1 MSTVHAVGLDIVQVE
16 RIERSLIRF
25 GKRLVR
31 RLLGPAE
38 QQRCASTANA
48 AEFLAGRFAA
58 KEAVIKG
65 LGQYTNRRP
74 RFAQLQIVNDA
85 MGQPQLLITDELRA
99 ILGGHRCLISIT
111 HEKTMAAAVAVFS
124 EET

>member
-1 MSTVHAVGLDIVQVE
+1 MHSVGLDIVQVE
-16 RIERSLIRF
+16 RIERNLIRF

-31 RLLGPAE
+31 RLLGPVE
-38 QQRCASTANA
+38 QQRFASASNTAQ
-48 AEFLAGRFAA
+48 FLAGRFAA

-74 RFAQLQIVNDA
+74 PFAQLQIVNDA
-85 MGQPQLLITDELRA
+85 TGQPRLLITDELRA
-99 ILGGHRCLISIT
+99 ILGGHQCLISIT